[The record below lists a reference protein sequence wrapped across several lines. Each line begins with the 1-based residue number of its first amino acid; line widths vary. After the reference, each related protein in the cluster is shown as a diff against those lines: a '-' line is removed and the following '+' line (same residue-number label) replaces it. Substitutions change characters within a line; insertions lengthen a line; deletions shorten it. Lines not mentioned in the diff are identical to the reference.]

1 MLKYNLLGLSMTIS
15 KLIIPFF
22 CFLLFSTESKAWTYG
37 EFISCDA
44 LNPRPIITFKTSYG
58 QLVHD
63 FSTPQKEIQSKSTHT
78 PEKGFFTTGLATVK
92 VPSQIWL
99 KSVQI
104 RKLDENNTCVM
115 PKEIEVTFSY
125 EDPVIY
131 VSSEFDYNSCQFSQI
146 LRHEQTHQRINKL
159 TLEYFLPLI
168 HKTLKKTIREV
179 RSIKVPSPA
188 HAQEGMKLLQKYYRI
203 KLTPII
209 EEYEKARKNEQKKLD
224 NLTNYTMESELCHE
238 FNRKHPE
245 KPVFKKDVK
254 PLW

>member
-1 MLKYNLLGLSMTIS
+1 MIKNNMLGLRMTTS
-15 KLIIPFF
+15 KLIMLLLF
-22 CFLLFSTESKAWTYG
+22 FLLFSTESRAWTYG

-44 LNPRPIITFKTSYG
+44 LNPRPIITFKTAYG
-58 QLVHD
+58 QLIHD

-78 PEKGFFTTGLATVK
+78 PEKGFFTAGLATLNTS
-92 VPSQIWL
+92 SQIWL

-104 RKLDENNTCVM
+104 RKLDENNTCIM

-125 EDPVIY
+125 KDPIIY
-131 VSSEFDYNSCQFSQI
+131 VSSEYDYNSCEFSQI

-179 RSIKVPSPA
+179 RSIKVPSPD
-188 HAQEGMKLLQKYYRI
+188 HAQEGMKLLQKYYQI

-209 EEYEKARKNEQKKLD
+209 EEYKKARENEQKKLD
-224 NLTNYTMESELCHE
+224 NLTNYTMEDKLCRE

-245 KPVFKKDVK
+245 KPIFKKGVK
-254 PLW
+254 PLR